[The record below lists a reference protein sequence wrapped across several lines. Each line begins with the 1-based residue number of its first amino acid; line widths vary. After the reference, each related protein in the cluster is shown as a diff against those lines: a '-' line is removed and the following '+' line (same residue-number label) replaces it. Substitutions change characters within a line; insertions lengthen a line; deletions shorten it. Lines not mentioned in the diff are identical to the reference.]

1 MQLVAWGGVGLEL
14 GVRMGLGVRGRGRR
28 QVRVQFVAWGG
39 ARRAPS
45 ADYNPPALA
54 ATAAATAGTGTATV
68 TAPKTL
74 ALAAA
79 KGWYPATLNA
89 KGWYPATLAAAKG

>member
-28 QVRVQFVAWGG
+28 QVRVQLVAWGG

-54 ATAAATAGTGTATV
+54 ATAAATAGTATATV
-68 TAPKTL
+68 TAPTTL
-74 ALAAA
+74 TPAAA
-79 KGWYPATLNA
+79 E
-89 KGWYPATLAAAKG
+89 GWYPATLAAAEG